1 MPRDQ
6 FDQLLSA
13 ERQHFGG
20 GPQENHLH
28 EQIYMAINRYAGQ
41 IDISGQDFKALIK
54 FNQRWWVH
62 LKAGSWRM
70 QASMFLRMSR

>member
-1 MPRDQ
+1 
-6 FDQLLSA
+6 
-13 ERQHFGG
+13 
-20 GPQENHLH
+20 
-28 EQIYMAINRYAGQ
+28 MAINRYAGQ